1 MKTIFFFIIGIILG
15 IITINC
21 AINVVVCL
29 FHFSI
34 LAMLWNAGLTALF
47 GYISLN
53 CFKKI

>member
-47 GYISLN
+47 GYITLN